1 MCLEFPSVDQLTER
15 FTMQML
21 KFALS
26 TPNDLSDVIEVSK
39 QDIQSNL
46 SSPTLMSFICFV
58 PYFIFA
64 LSSLKLLP

>member
-1 MCLEFPSVDQLTER
+1 
-15 FTMQML
+15 MQML